1 MKSDFFKRRL
11 PMAGV
16 LLILGAIIAYGQ
28 IIPSWVGSLVSGLDP
43 MTGADPSTPSLTDSV
58 GFKFELYYS
67 AQDASDPQNVTNQ
80 VISMDTTGGAIG
92 VALRKLNPGVKITT
106 LTNQLQLK

>member
-1 MKSDFFKRRL
+1 
-11 PMAGV
+11 MAGV

-28 IIPSWVGSLVSGLDP
+28 IIPSWIGSLVSGLDP

-80 VISMDTTGGAIG
+80 VISMDTKMAGLIQKCF
-92 VALRKLNPGVKITT
+92 LIQVKVKQGI
-106 LTNQLQLK
+106 